1 MDVYLLLHLPSTI
14 NYVVSPD
21 RRGGRE
27 KNALIK
33 PCVLCLCG
41 EALNS
46 GSDILIVGL
55 DHTFS

>member
-1 MDVYLLLHLPSTI
+1 MYLLLHLPRAI

-21 RRGGRE
+21 RGGGRE

-33 PCVLCLCG
+33 PCVLCLRG